1 MKLHPIHYIL
11 FGLAIIA
18 FAYTILSFAVAIL

>member
-18 FAYTILSFAVAIL
+18 FAYTILSFALAIL

>member
-18 FAYTILSFAVAIL
+18 FAYTVLSFALAIL

>member
-11 FGLAIIA
+11 FGLAVLT
-18 FAYTILSFAVAIL
+18 FAYILLSFALAIL